1 MKNVNTLILAISISL
16 FGCMKSQISDSLV
29 VQANEKQFSMAT
41 VLAVE
46 FDAEDLAECVEN
58 GLKRDFPKL
67 KFISGDGFRDAL
79 YPWFEPS
86 TASEGN
92 SANYQSILSK
102 ALVRERIEDP
112 WSRTINLC
120 AYGDTLPVRILEG
133 DIGGY
138 GVAVGYAAAERE
150 THISTTVWDLRK
162 MALVGDT
169 DVHFQGTVHI
179 PIIGIPFVI
188 PAFTESSACSETTE
202 RISNCLTGEVSHKDK

>member
-58 GLKRDFPKL
+58 GLKRNFPKL
-67 KFISGDGFRDAL
+67 KFISGEKFRDTF
-79 YPWFEPS
+79 YPWFEPN
-86 TASEGN
+86 TAPDGIAEL
-92 SANYQSILSK
+92 SAILSK
-102 ALVRERIEDP
+102 TLVRKRIEALG
-112 WSRTINLC
+112 IELLI
-120 AYGDTLPVRILEG
+120 YVHGDTHQSVLHG
-133 DIGGY
+133 DVGGY

-162 MALVGDT
+162 IALVGDT

-188 PAFTESSACSETTE
+188 PAFTESSACSETTK

>member
-29 VQANEKQFSMAT
+29 VQANGKQFSMAT

-46 FDAEDLAECVEN
+46 FDDEDFAECVEN

-67 KFISGDGFRDAL
+67 KFISGEKFRDTF
-79 YPWFEPS
+79 YPWFEPN
-86 TASEGN
+86 TAPDGIAEL
-92 SANYQSILSK
+92 SAILSK
-102 ALVRERIEDP
+102 TRVRKRIEALG
-112 WSRTINLC
+112 IELLI
-120 AYGDTLPVRILEG
+120 YVHGDTHQSVFDG
-133 DIGGY
+133 DVGGY

-162 MALVGDT
+162 IALVGDT

-188 PAFTESSACSETTE
+188 PAFTESSACSETTK

>member
-46 FDAEDLAECVEN
+46 S
-58 GLKRDFPKL
+58 KL
-67 KFISGDGFRDAL
+67 KFISGEKFRDTF
-79 YPWFEPS
+79 YPWFEPN
-86 TASEGN
+86 TAPDGIAEL
-92 SANYQSILSK
+92 SAILSK
-102 ALVRERIEDP
+102 TLVRKRIEALG
-112 WSRTINLC
+112 IELLI
-120 AYGDTLPVRILEG
+120 YVHGDTHQSVLHG
-133 DIGGY
+133 DVGGY

-179 PIIGIPFVI
+179 PVIGIPFVI
-188 PAFTESSACSETTE
+188 PAFTESSACSETTK